1 MITKDKITA
10 WVFDLDNTLYP
21 ASANVFAQVDVKMRE
36 YVARFLNVDQDEAHR
51 IQKAYFQEYGTTMRG
66 MMTHHDMEPGPFLDY
81 VHDIDVDMVPPA
93 PDLSEVLSTLPGQ
106 KYIFTNAS
114 TGHAQRILTR
124 LGIAQHFTGIFDIV
138 DAGYKPKPNAEI
150 YDLFVNKF
158 QVDPATSIMVEDIA
172 RNLEPAAALGM
183 QCLWIKTDT
192 KWGKDG
198 AGAPYVHYE
207 TDDLVSWLQGAV

>member
-1 MITKDKITA
+1 MIMNDKISA

-36 YVARFLNVDQDEAHR
+36 YVAQFLKIDQDEAHR
-51 IQKAYFQEYGTTMRG
+51 IQKSYFREYGTTMRG
-66 MMTHHDMEPGPFLDY
+66 MMTHHNMDPAPFLDY
-81 VHDIDVDMVPPA
+81 VHNIDVDMVPPSPA
-93 PDLSEVLSTLPGQ
+93 LSDVLGELSGK

-114 TGHAQRILTR
+114 TGHAERILAR
-124 LGIAQHFTGIFDIV
+124 LGIAQHFDGIFDIV
-138 DAGYKPKPNAEI
+138 DAGYQPKPNPEI
-150 YDLFVNKF
+150 YDLFVEKF
-158 QVDPATSIMVEDIA
+158 QIDPQTSIMVEDIA

-198 AGAPYVHYE
+198 AGEPYVHYE
-207 TDDLVSWLQGAV
+207 TDDLVTWLQGAV

>member
-1 MITKDKITA
+1 MIMNDKISA

-36 YVARFLNVDQDEAHR
+36 YVAQFLKIDQDEAHR
-51 IQKAYFQEYGTTMRG
+51 IQKSYFREYGTTMRG
-66 MMTHHDMEPGPFLDY
+66 MMTHHNMDPAPFLDY
-81 VHDIDVDMVPPA
+81 VHNIDVDMVPPSPA
-93 PDLSEVLSTLPGQ
+93 LSDVLGELSGK

-114 TGHAQRILTR
+114 TGHAERILAR
-124 LGIAQHFTGIFDIV
+124 LGIAQHFDGIFDIV
-138 DAGYKPKPNAEI
+138 DAGYQPKPNPEI
-150 YDLFVNKF
+150 YDLFVEKF
-158 QVDPATSIMVEDIA
+158 QIDPQTSIMVEDIA

-198 AGAPYVHYE
+198 VGEPYVHYE